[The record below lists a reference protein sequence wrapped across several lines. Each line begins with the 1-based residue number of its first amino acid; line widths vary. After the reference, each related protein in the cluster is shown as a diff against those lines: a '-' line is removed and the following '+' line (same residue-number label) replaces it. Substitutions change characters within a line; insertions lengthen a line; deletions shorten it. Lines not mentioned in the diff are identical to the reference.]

1 MSFLKIVVITL
12 ILRELV
18 GVYGVLV
25 MFYYF
30 TSASWNSFWGILE
43 YWKHFRT
50 RRIEVNEPK
59 SLEEKIENEW
69 TLL

>member
-30 TSASWNSFWGILE
+30 TSTSWNSFWGILG
-43 YWKHFRT
+43 YWKYFRT
-50 RRIEVNEPK
+50 RIKVDK
-59 SLEEKIENEW
+59 QKCLEEKIENEW

>member
-12 ILRELV
+12 ILHEIV

-30 TSASWNSFWGILE
+30 TSTSWNSFWRILG

-50 RRIEVNEPK
+50 RKIKVDEQK
-59 SLEEKIENEW
+59 CLEEKIENEW